1 MALDSTK
8 SLEII
13 EIMENY
19 ISKIRPKPEI
29 RNHLDI
35 GYELIDQSIVLQEI
49 RPKWDDPS
57 LIMRIGYAKA
67 TFVQRTSC
75 WKIHWK
81 RADLKWHVYSPQP
94 IVSELTDFL
103 HL

>member
-29 RNHLDI
+29 RNRLDS

-57 LIMRIGYAKA
+57 LIMRIGYTKA
-67 TFVQRTSC
+67 TFVQ
-75 WKIHWK
+75 
-81 RADLKWHVYSPQP
+81 
-94 IVSELTDFL
+94 L
-103 HL
+103 HFICHLCIYLNQRQIKC